1 MRSPVAAENYPQWP
15 NLAAMM
21 FRRATEWPTR
31 PMLRS
36 VNPDGAWTSISWGEF
51 ARITAAAARG
61 LRQAGVSAGERVL
74 IVSENRPEYPMA
86 ETALLAIGALPVPTY
101 TTNTVEDFAHI
112 LRDSGA
118 RVAIVSSPGIAG
130 RLRAA
135 GTLELLVTLDEQP
148 PIGRTLSWAA
158 LTATDALAA
167 DDIAA
172 EAEAITA
179 GSLACIIYTSGT
191 GGAPKGVMLSHRAVL
206 SNCHGAFAL
215 VQPLRLSHELYL
227 SALPLSHS
235 YEHTVG
241 QFFLLSIGTE
251 VAYSRGIEH
260 LAADMMAVRPTIMA
274 MVPRILEVI
283 RARILAQVERQPPWR
298 QQLFHRAVV
307 LGEARMNGRLRSP
320 AAWIADR
327 ALDRLVRRKI
337 IARFGGR
344 LRLALSGGARL
355 DPEVGRFFQG
365 LGLSLMQGYGQT
377 EAGPVISATLP
388 WAAHLDTV
396 GPPLAGVEVRIA
408 ADGEIMVRGDLVMEG
423 YWNRPD
429 ETREAIRDGWL
440 HTGDVGDFDADGNLR
455 IIDRKRDIIVLS
467 GGDNVSP
474 AKVEA
479 MLATSPAIAQAV
491 VFGDGQPALSALI
504 VAAEGCDECQVG
516 NAVSEVNRRLNA
528 PERVRRHR
536 LVKPFTLEEGLMTAT
551 QKVRRQHVLKAHAD
565 LVSELQA
572 AR

>member
-1 MRSPVAAENYPQWP
+1 MRSPATAENYPQWP

-21 FRRATEWPTR
+21 FRRAAEWPER
-31 PMLRS
+31 PMLRRAG
-36 VNPDGAWTSISWGEF
+36 PDGAWTSIAWGEF
-51 ARITAAAARG
+51 ARLAAAAARG
-61 LRQAGVSAGERVL
+61 LRQAGVAAGDRVL
-74 IVSENRPEYPMA
+74 IASENRPEYPIA

-118 RVAIVSSPGIAG
+118 RAAIVSSPGIT
-130 RLRAA
+130 RRVCAA
-135 GTLELLVTLDEQP
+135 GTLDLLVTLDDQP
-148 PIGRTLSWAA
+148 AAGRTVPWAA
-158 LTATDALAA
+158 LTATAAFAA

-172 EAEAITA
+172 EAEAIDA
-179 GSLACIIYTSGT
+179 GALACIIYTSGT

-215 VQPLRLSHELYL
+215 VRPLRLSRELYL

-251 VAYSRGIEH
+251 IAYSRGIEH

-283 RARILAQVERQPPWR
+283 RSRILTQLERQAPWR
-298 QQLFHRAVV
+298 QALFHRAIA
-307 LGEARMNGRLRSP
+307 LGQAKLDGQRRSP
-320 AAWIADR
+320 AAWIVDR
-327 ALDRLVRRKI
+327 ALDRLVRRKV

-344 LRLALSGGARL
+344 LRVALSGGARL
-355 DPEVGRFFQG
+355 DPEVGRFFQA

-388 WAAHLDTV
+388 FATHLHTV
-396 GPPLAGVEVRIA
+396 GPPLAGVDVRIA
-408 ADGEIMVRGDLVMEG
+408 ADGEILVRGDLVMEG

-429 ETREAIRDGWL
+429 ETQAAIRDGWL

-455 IIDRKRDIIVLS
+455 ITDRKRDIIVLS

-474 AKVEA
+474 ARVEGL
-479 MLATSPAIAQAV
+479 LATSPAIAQAV
-491 VFGDGQPALSALI
+491 VFGDGQPSLAALI
-504 VAAEGCDECQVG
+504 VAAEGCGEPQISH
-516 NAVSEVNRRLNA
+516 AVAEANRRLSA
-528 PERVRRHR
+528 AERVRRHR
-536 LVKPFTLEEGLMTAT
+536 LVQPFTLEDGLMTAT
-551 QKVRRQHVLKAHAD
+551 QKIRRQHVLKTYSS
-565 LVSELQA
+565 LVSELQT
-572 AR
+572 R